1 MTHDKH
7 LVTLSTT
14 CLGELTRSL
23 MSLNCS
29 RELLTSW
36 FQKIILSIFMS
47 LWEQITHRCGSVQF
61 EPQGYRLQRVGW
73 IYVVNHYALLHTKY
87 KSYWLHGFKRFFNVF
102 PIIKKL
108 MTDPHGMA
116 KLDPKGIVDTIYA
129 GDHIPNV

>member
-1 MTHDKH
+1 
-7 LVTLSTT
+7 
-14 CLGELTRSL
+14 
-23 MSLNCS
+23 
-29 RELLTSW
+29 
-36 FQKIILSIFMS
+36 MS